1 MKIPEVPEIPKHML
15 GLIVCSVVFTFMAVT
30 YDESLVTYLLK
41 QNVFNAYGFIFAFFA
56 FAMYILTLL
65 FTQTVV
71 DDENDASEN
80 NEDSDDS
87 ENNENSEDSK
97 EIDYSDVP
105 TTPIRIEP
113 PYTRRRLNESDEQIR
128 EFIQIPSKDDD
139 DDNDDSDSSW
149 IPGN

>member
-1 MKIPEVPEIPKHML
+1 MKIPEVPEIPIHML
-15 GLIVCSVVFTFMAVT
+15 GLIVCSVVFTFIAVT

-71 DDENDASEN
+71 EN
-80 NEDSDDS
+80 NEDSENNVS
-87 ENNENSEDSK
+87 ENNENSEDSE
-97 EIDYSDVP
+97 EIDYSNVP
-105 TTPIRIEP
+105 TTPTKIEP
-113 PYTRRRLNESDEQIR
+113 PNTRRRLNESDEQIR

>member
-15 GLIVCSVVFTFMAVT
+15 GLIVCSVVFTFIAVT

-56 FAMYILTLL
+56 FALYILTLL

-71 DDENDASEN
+71 ENNEDSENDASEN
-80 NEDSDDS
+80 NENNEDS
-87 ENNENSEDSK
+87 E
-97 EIDYSDVP
+97 EIDYSNVP
-105 TTPIRIEP
+105 TTPTKIEP
-113 PYTRRRLNESDEQIR
+113 PNTRRRLNESDEQIR
-128 EFIQIPSKDDD
+128 EFVQIPSNDD

>member
-15 GLIVCSVVFTFMAVT
+15 GLIVCSVVFTFIAVT

-65 FTQTVV
+65 FTQNIS

-80 NEDSDDS
+80 NENNEDS
-87 ENNENSEDSK
+87 E
-97 EIDYSDVP
+97 EIDYSNVP

-113 PYTRRRLNESDEQIR
+113 PNTRRRLNESDEQIR

>member
-15 GLIVCSVVFTFMAVT
+15 GLIVCSVVFTFIAVN

-65 FTQTVV
+65 FTQNIS

-105 TTPIRIEP
+105 TTPIKIEP
-113 PYTRRRLNESDEQIR
+113 PTTKRRLNESDEQIR
-128 EFIQIPSKDDD
+128 EFVEISSN
-139 DDNDDSDSSW
+139 NDDDSSW
-149 IPGN
+149 VPNGDY

>member
-15 GLIVCSVVFTFMAVT
+15 GLIVCSVVFTFIAVT

-71 DDENDASEN
+71 ENIEDSEN
-80 NEDSDDS
+80 NVSENN
-87 ENNENSEDSK
+87 ENNENSEDSE
-97 EIDYSDVP
+97 EIDYSNVP
-105 TTPIRIEP
+105 TTPTKIEP
-113 PYTRRRLNESDEQIR
+113 PNTRRRLNESDEQIR

>member
-1 MKIPEVPEIPKHML
+1 MEIPEVPKIPKHML
-15 GLIVCSVVFTFMAVT
+15 GLIVCSVVFTFIAVT

-71 DDENDASEN
+71 EN
-80 NEDSDDS
+80 NEDSENNVS
-87 ENNENSEDSK
+87 ENNENSEDSE
-97 EIDYSDVP
+97 EIDYSNVP

-113 PYTRRRLNESDEQIR
+113 PNTRRRLNESDEQIR
-128 EFIQIPSKDDD
+128 EFVQIPSND